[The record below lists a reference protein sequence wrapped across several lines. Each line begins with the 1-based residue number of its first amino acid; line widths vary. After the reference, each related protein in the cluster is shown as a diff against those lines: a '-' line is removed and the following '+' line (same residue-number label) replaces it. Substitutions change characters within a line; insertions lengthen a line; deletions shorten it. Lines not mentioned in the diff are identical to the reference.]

1 MKKYTQL
8 VIIRYPASGE
18 TIAYRRD
25 DPDLIDT
32 LIDLCNIEYDDTV
45 LCAELEEDIVIE
57 PARTEERA
65 FIESDENPRVPYTK
79 HVDKKIL
86 IEMCSMSPRLSNLM
100 CNYGYEYLEDVY
112 DFWISQGDNGLL
124 KMKSFGRKS
133 LNELKDIFAEYDLQ
147 MTKQET
153 KDNE

>member
-45 LCAELEEDIVIE
+45 LCAELEEDVVIE

-65 FIESDENPRVPYTK
+65 FIESDENPRVPYFANYTGEHLRYNRKHYNLSQKQLSDQIGISATTISRWEQGHMEISTK
-79 HVDKKIL
+79 SQIL
-86 IEMCSMSPRLSNLM
+86 
-100 CNYGYEYLEDVY
+100 
-112 DFWISQGDNGLL
+112 
-124 KMKSFGRKS
+124 
-133 LNELKDIFAEYDLQ
+133 LNELFNKLHNQ
-147 MTKQET
+147 QQET

>member
-32 LIDLCNIEYDDTV
+32 LIDLCNIDYDDTV
-45 LCAELEEDIVIE
+45 IRAELEEDIVIE
-57 PARTEERA
+57 PRQNQTRE
-65 FIESDENPRVPYTK
+65 ILESDENLRYDTSTWNGNHLRYYRK
-79 HVDKKIL
+79 LWNISQKA
-86 IEMCSMSPRLSNLM
+86 LSNQIGRSMTTISRWEQGHMDISKKSVVLL
-100 CNYGYEYLEDVY
+100 N
-112 DFWISQGDNGLL
+112 DFFNKLYNQ
-124 KMKSFGRKS
+124 
-133 LNELKDIFAEYDLQ
+133 
-147 MTKQET
+147 KQET

>member
-45 LCAELEEDIVIE
+45 LCAELEENVVIE

-65 FIESDENPRVPYTK
+65 FIESDENPRVPYFAQYTAEHLRYNRKHYNLTQQQLADQIGKTSTTIHRWEHGAKISTK
-79 HVDKKIL
+79 SQIL
-86 IEMCSMSPRLSNLM
+86 LN
-100 CNYGYEYLEDVY
+100 
-112 DFWISQGDNGLL
+112 DFFNKLHNQ
-124 KMKSFGRKS
+124 
-133 LNELKDIFAEYDLQ
+133 Q
-147 MTKQET
+147 QET
-153 KDNE
+153 KNNG

>member
-45 LCAELEEDIVIE
+45 LCAELEEDVVIE

-65 FIESDENPRVPYTK
+65 FIESDENPRVPYFANYTGEHLRYNRK
-79 HVDKKIL
+79 HY
-86 IEMCSMSPRLSNLM
+86 N
-100 CNYGYEYLEDVY
+100 
-112 DFWISQGDNGLL
+112 ISQKQLSDQIGISATTISRWEQGH
-124 KMKSFGRKS
+124 MEISTKSQIL
-133 LNELKDIFAEYDLQ
+133 LNEFFNKLHNQ
-147 MTKQET
+147 Q
-153 KDNE
+153 

>member
-45 LCAELEEDIVIE
+45 LCAELEEDVEIE

-65 FIESDENPRVPYTK
+65 FIESDENPRVPYFANYTGEHLRYNRK
-79 HVDKKIL
+79 HY
-86 IEMCSMSPRLSNLM
+86 N
-100 CNYGYEYLEDVY
+100 
-112 DFWISQGDNGLL
+112 ISQKQLSDQIGISATTISRWEQGH
-124 KMKSFGRKS
+124 MEISTKSQIL
-133 LNELKDIFAEYDLQ
+133 LNELFNKLHNQ
-147 MTKQET
+147 QQET
-153 KDNE
+153 KNNE

>member
-45 LCAELEEDIVIE
+45 MCAELEEDVVIE
-57 PARTEERA
+57 PARTEVRA
-65 FIESDENPRVPYTK
+65 FIESDENPRVPYFANYTGEHLRYNRQHYKLTQQQLADQIGKTSTTVNRWEQGHMEISTK
-79 HVDKKIL
+79 
-86 IEMCSMSPRLSNLM
+86 
-100 CNYGYEYLEDVY
+100 
-112 DFWISQGDNGLL
+112 SQLL
-124 KMKSFGRKS
+124 
-133 LNELKDIFAEYDLQ
+133 LNEFFNKMHNQ
-147 MTKQET
+147 QQEN
-153 KDNE
+153 KNNE

>member
-45 LCAELEEDIVIE
+45 LCAELEEDVVIQ
-57 PARTEERA
+57 PARTEERT
-65 FIESDENPRVPYTK
+65 FIESDEKISAPYQIKNGSQLRQLRKLYKLKQSDVSIFLGVTLTTLSRWENQLHK
-79 HVDKKIL
+79 ISKK
-86 IEMCSMSPRLSNLM
+86 
-100 CNYGYEYLEDVY
+100 YLPKLN
-112 DFWISQGDNGLL
+112 DFFNKLHNQ
-124 KMKSFGRKS
+124 
-133 LNELKDIFAEYDLQ
+133 Q
-147 MTKQET
+147 QET
-153 KDNE
+153 KENE

>member
-45 LCAELEEDIVIE
+45 MCAELEEDVVIE

-65 FIESDENPRVPYTK
+65 FIQSDENLSVPYQIKNGAQLRQLRKLYNLKQSDVSIYLGVT
-79 HVDKKIL
+79 L
-86 IEMCSMSPRLSNLM
+86 TTLSRWENLM
-100 CNYGYEYLEDVY
+100 HKISKKYLPKLN
-112 DFWISQGDNGLL
+112 DF
-124 KMKSFGRKS
+124 F
-133 LNELKDIFAEYDLQ
+133 NELHNQ
-147 MTKQET
+147 KQET
-153 KDNE
+153 KNNE

>member
-45 LCAELEEDIVIE
+45 MCAELEEDVVIE
-57 PARTEERA
+57 PARTEVRA
-65 FIESDENPRVPYTK
+65 FIESDENPRVPYFANYTGEHLRYNRQHYKLTQQQLADQIGKTSTTVNRWEQGHMEISTK
-79 HVDKKIL
+79 SQIL
-86 IEMCSMSPRLSNLM
+86 
-100 CNYGYEYLEDVY
+100 
-112 DFWISQGDNGLL
+112 
-124 KMKSFGRKS
+124 
-133 LNELKDIFAEYDLQ
+133 LNELFNKLHNQ
-147 MTKQET
+147 QQET

>member
-45 LCAELEEDIVIE
+45 LCAELEEDVVIE
-57 PARTEERA
+57 PARTEERL
-65 FIESDENPRVPYTK
+65 FIESDENPRTPYFAQYTAEHLRYNRQHYKLTQQQLADQIGKTSTTVNRWEQGHMEISTK
-79 HVDKKIL
+79 
-86 IEMCSMSPRLSNLM
+86 
-100 CNYGYEYLEDVY
+100 
-112 DFWISQGDNGLL
+112 SQLL
-124 KMKSFGRKS
+124 
-133 LNELKDIFAEYDLQ
+133 LNEFFNKLHNQL
-147 MTKQET
+147 QET

>member
-45 LCAELEEDIVIE
+45 LCAELEEDVVIQ

-65 FIESDENPRVPYTK
+65 FIESDENPRVPYFANYTGEHLRYNRK
-79 HVDKKIL
+79 HY
-86 IEMCSMSPRLSNLM
+86 N
-100 CNYGYEYLEDVY
+100 
-112 DFWISQGDNGLL
+112 ISQKQLSDQIGISATTISRWEQGH
-124 KMKSFGRKS
+124 MEISTKSQIL
-133 LNELKDIFAEYDLQ
+133 LNELFNKLHNQ
-147 MTKQET
+147 QQET
-153 KDNE
+153 KNNG

>member
-45 LCAELEEDIVIE
+45 MCAELEEDVVIQ

-65 FIESDENPRVPYTK
+65 FIESDENPRVPYFANYTGEHLRYNRK
-79 HVDKKIL
+79 HYN
-86 IEMCSMSPRLSNLM
+86 MSQKELSDQI
-100 CNYGYEYLEDVY
+100 G
-112 DFWISQGDNGLL
+112 ISATTISRWEQGH
-124 KMKSFGRKS
+124 M
-133 LNELKDIFAEYDLQ
+133 EI
-147 MTKQET
+147 
-153 KDNE
+153 

>member
-45 LCAELEEDIVIE
+45 LCAELEEDVVIE

-65 FIESDENPRVPYTK
+65 FIQSDENPRVPYFANYTGEHLRYNRK
-79 HVDKKIL
+79 HYNISQK
-86 IEMCSMSPRLSNLM
+86 ELSNQI
-100 CNYGYEYLEDVY
+100 G
-112 DFWISQGDNGLL
+112 ISATTISRWEQGH
-124 KMKSFGRKS
+124 MEISTKSQIL
-133 LNELKDIFAEYDLQ
+133 LNELFNKLHNQ
-147 MTKQET
+147 QQET

>member
-45 LCAELEEDIVIE
+45 MRAELEEDVVIE
-57 PARTEERA
+57 PIKEKYEH
-65 FIESDENPRVPYTK
+65 EKTK
-79 HVDKKIL
+79 IDQ
-86 IEMCSMSPRLSNLM
+86 CSMTPRLSNLM
-100 CNYGYEYLEDVY
+100 CNFGYEYLEDVY
-112 DFWISQGDNGLL
+112 DFWIVNGDNGLL

-133 LNELKDIFAEYDLQ
+133 LNELKDIFGEYDLQ
-147 MTKQET
+147 MTTQEN
-153 KDNE
+153 KNNE

>member
-57 PARTEERA
+57 PIKEKYVHEK
-65 FIESDENPRVPYTK
+65 TK
-79 HVDKKIL
+79 IDN
-86 IEMCSMSPRLSNLM
+86 CSMTPRLHNLM
-100 CNYGYEYLEDVY
+100 CNLGYEYLEDVH
-112 DFWISQGDNGLL
+112 DFWIENGDKGLL

-133 LNELKDIFAEYDLQ
+133 LIELLDIFAAYDFR
-147 MTKQET
+147 MTTKYDFRMTTQEN
-153 KDNE
+153 KNNE